1 MKKDKTATYT
11 SEITPAFQF
20 GLPYIFV
27 PLMVISWVFGGWA
40 IFLVPI
46 FGYVVITL
54 FDVFIGKKLIKPAE
68 SVGVSQEQYKYVLYG
83 WVPVQLFLIF
93 GSLTAI
99 FMFDH
104 LSGTEAFFLM
114 IVQGIISGAVGI
126 VFAHELMHQKTRL
139 DRFLS
144 DLLMGMALYGHFR
157 TEHVLVHH
165 RHVGTRKDAVTAK
178 YGENFYRFFIRV
190 ITQCF
195 VSSWTTEKE
204 LLQKKSLPFWDF
216 QNPFYVYAGLAA
228 LFLLLAIQIGGIL
241 GAIFFLIQA
250 LVAVL
255 HLEVVNYIEH
265 YGLIRQKLDNGK
277 FEPTRPHHSW
287 NANDHASNLL
297 LINLQK
303 HSDHHARPN
312 KKYQHLQS
320 YDENEAPQ
328 LPFGYPLMV
337 LLSLIP
343 QFWMKV
349 MNPKVLEWRKRFYP
363 ELKEWPENL

>member
-1 MKKDKTATYT
+1 MNKTATENFT

-20 GLPYIFV
+20 GLPYIFA
-27 PLMVISWVFGGWA
+27 PLMLISWIFGGWT
-40 IFLVPI
+40 ILLVPI
-46 FGYVVITL
+46 FGYVVITF
-54 FDVFIGKKLIKPAE
+54 FDALVGKKLIKPNVDSA
-68 SVGVSQEQYKYVLYG
+68 VSEDRYKYVLYG
-83 WVPVQLFLIF
+83 WVPVQFFLLF
-93 GSLTAI
+93 GSLITI

-104 LSGTEAFFLM
+104 LSGIEAFFLM

-126 VFAHELMHQKTRL
+126 VFAHELMHQKTRFE
-139 DRFLS
+139 RFLS

-165 RHVGTRKDAVTAK
+165 RHVGTRKDAVTAR

-190 ITQCF
+190 IPEC
-195 VSSWTTEKE
+195 
-204 LLQKKSLPFWDF
+204 FWDF
-216 QNPFYVYAGLAA
+216 QNPFFIYFGLM
-228 LFLLLAIQIGGIL
+228 LFFLLLAILIGGIL
-241 GAIFFLIQA
+241 GAICFIVQA
-250 LVAVL
+250 FIAVL

-265 YGLIRQKLDNGK
+265 YGLVRQKLDNGK

-320 YDENEAPQ
+320 YDADDAPQ

-363 ELKEWPENL
+363 ELQEWSESP

>member
-190 ITQCF
+190 IPQCF

-204 LLQKKSLPFWDF
+204 LLQKKNLPFWDF

-228 LFLLLAIQIGGIL
+228 LFLFIAIQIGGIPA
-241 GAIFFLIQA
+241 AIFFLIQA